1 MLFISLEKAQKK
13 LVQNIRERRLLM
25 ELTQEGLSERSGV
38 PLSTL
43 RKFEQKG
50 LISLD
55 SFLKILSVVGGLE
68 EMMNVLKP
76 SKPNFKSIDDVLKSD
91 SSDLTRKRGSKKL
104 MFRISLMQLL
114 LIFMITAIRKEL
126 RN

>member
-1 MLFISLEKAQKK
+1 
-13 LVQNIRERRLLM
+13 M

-50 LISLD
+50 ATSLE

-68 EMMNVLKP
+68 EMLDALKP
-76 SKPNFKSIDDVLKSD
+76 KQQHFKSIDEVLKSEEKP
-91 SSDLTRKRGSKKL
+91 TRKRGK
-104 MFRISLMQLL
+104 
-114 LIFMITAIRKEL
+114 RK
-126 RN
+126 

>member
-13 LVQNIRERRLLM
+13 LVQNIRGRRLLM

-76 SKPNFKSIDDVLKSD
+76 MKPNFKSIDDVLKLEDNS
-91 SSDLTRKRGSKKL
+91 TKKRGSKK
-104 MFRISLMQLL
+104 
-114 LIFMITAIRKEL
+114 
-126 RN
+126 

>member
-1 MLFISLEKAQKK
+1 MLFISLKKAQKN

-76 SKPNFKSIDDVLKSD
+76 IKPSFKSIDDVLKSD
-91 SSDLTRKRGSKKL
+91 NNDLTRKRGNK
-104 MFRISLMQLL
+104 R
-114 LIFMITAIRKEL
+114 
-126 RN
+126 

>member
-1 MLFISLEKAQKK
+1 MLFISLEKIQKK
-13 LVQNIRERRLLM
+13 LVQNIRERRLLL

-76 SKPNFKSIDDVLKSD
+76 TKPNFKSIDDVLKSED
-91 SSDLTRKRGSKKL
+91 EIIRKRGSKK
-104 MFRISLMQLL
+104 
-114 LIFMITAIRKEL
+114 
-126 RN
+126 

>member
-1 MLFISLEKAQKK
+1 MLFISLRKAQKK
-13 LVQNIRERRLLM
+13 LVQSIRERRLLM

-76 SKPNFKSIDDVLKSD
+76 TKPNFKSIDDVLKSED
-91 SSDLTRKRGSKKL
+91 EIIRKRGSKK
-104 MFRISLMQLL
+104 
-114 LIFMITAIRKEL
+114 
-126 RN
+126 

>member
-1 MLFISLEKAQKK
+1 
-13 LVQNIRERRLLM
+13 M
-25 ELTQEGLSERSGV
+25 EFTQEGLSERSGV

-68 EMMNVLKP
+68 EMINVLKP
-76 SKPNFKSIDDVLKSD
+76 MKHNFKSIDDVLKSED
-91 SSDLTRKRGSKKL
+91 NSTKKRGSKK
-104 MFRISLMQLL
+104 
-114 LIFMITAIRKEL
+114 
-126 RN
+126 

>member
-1 MLFISLEKAQKK
+1 MLFISLRKAQKK
-13 LVQNIRERRLLM
+13 LVQSIRERRLLM

-68 EMMNVLKP
+68 EIMNVLQP
-76 SKPNFKSIDDVLKSD
+76 MKPNFKSIDDVLKSED
-91 SSDLTRKRGSKKL
+91 NITKKRGSKK
-104 MFRISLMQLL
+104 
-114 LIFMITAIRKEL
+114 
-126 RN
+126 

>member
-1 MLFISLEKAQKK
+1 MMLLMSLSKTQRKIVE
-13 LVQNIRERRLLM
+13 NIRDRRLQM

-50 LISLD
+50 VISLD

-68 EMMNVLKP
+68 EIVDALKP
-76 SKPNFKSIDDVLKSD
+76 KEQHFKSIDEVLKSED
-91 SSDLTRKRGSKKL
+91 KATRKRG
-104 MFRISLMQLL
+104 
-114 LIFMITAIRKEL
+114 TRK
-126 RN
+126 

>member
-13 LVQNIRERRLLM
+13 LVQNIRGRRLLM

-76 SKPNFKSIDDVLKSD
+76 TKPNFKSIDDVLKSED
-91 SSDLTRKRGSKKL
+91 EIIRKRGSKK
-104 MFRISLMQLL
+104 
-114 LIFMITAIRKEL
+114 
-126 RN
+126 

>member
-1 MLFISLEKAQKK
+1 MMLFISLSKTQRKIVE
-13 LVQNIRERRLLM
+13 NIRDRRLQM

-50 LISLD
+50 VISLE

-68 EMMNVLKP
+68 EMLDALKP
-76 SKPNFKSIDDVLKSD
+76 KEQHFKSIDEVLKSEEKP
-91 SSDLTRKRGSKKL
+91 TRKRGN
-104 MFRISLMQLL
+104 
-114 LIFMITAIRKEL
+114 RK
-126 RN
+126 